1 MRNLHQLFDWQY
13 IGQIIG
19 RDFAKFCGLIRM
31 YELLK
36 IIFFIFKIHNECGYF
51 WWDVLFSF
59 HYSASDIYGAKL
71 KLLIWK
77 LMPPYHGP
85 WRNLV
90 WQNFNLFQS
99 LGLRKFECWIS
110 LESKRKKKTSTFNQN
125 LKIES
130 CLFTCFKCKSLMTN
144 IILLF

>member
-1 MRNLHQLFDWQY
+1 MFDFKVHIFWEGHNILRNLYQLFDWQY

-110 LESKRKKKTSTFNQN
+110 LESKRKKKQARSIKTW
-125 LKIES
+125 K
-130 CLFTCFKCKSLMTN
+130 
-144 IILLF
+144 